1 MSLSS
6 RFVTHE
12 VENQPVPLRDYNVW
26 TSDTALREA
35 VAREGAGWAGNH
47 LEEYGEL
54 AGGRLVDAGFS
65 ANENKPKL
73 RSFDRYGR
81 RIDEVEFHP
90 AYHELM
96 SEAMRY
102 GMNGLAWR
110 NANRAGA
117 HVARAA
123 VMYVGSQADAGV
135 GCPMSMTY
143 AAIPALRHAPALA
156 EKWIP
161 KLISTEYD
169 PRSIPMEEKKGCTIG
184 MGMTEKQG
192 GSDVRANTTRAMRQP
207 DGTYELVGHKWFF
220 SAPMC
225 DAHLVLAQAEGGLS
239 CFLVPR
245 FRPDGSRN
253 AVEIQRLKD
262 KLGDWSNASSEVEFQ
277 GASGELVGEE
287 GRGIQVIIEMVALTR
302 LDCMTGS
309 SSQMRQALAQALHHT
324 RQRMAFGKLL
334 VDQPLMRNVL
344 ADLALES
351 EAAISLTL
359 RLARA
364 IDSASRDEHE
374 AALARI
380 ATAIG
385 KYWICKRAPT
395 FVNEAQECF
404 GGIGYVEE
412 TMMPRLY
419 RQAPLNSIWEGSGNV
434 QCLDVLR
441 ALRKEPETR
450 DALLAELAAAK
461 GPDAHYD
468 AALARLPALF
478 DDPATME
485 FRSRAI
491 VERAAL
497 MLQASLL
504 LRSGQDEIAAAFCR
518 SRLSGEHGLAF
529 GTLGPDAPVALLIDR
544 AMAAA

>member
-1 MSLSS
+1 MSLTSQ
-6 RFVTHE
+6 FKTHE
-12 VENQPVPLRDYNVW
+12 VENQPVALRDYNVW
-26 TSDTALREA
+26 ESDTALRDA
-35 VAREGAGWAGNH
+35 VAREGADWAQDH
-47 LEEYGEL
+47 LTEYGAL
-54 AGGRLVDAGFS
+54 AGGALVDAGFS

-73 RSFDRYGR
+73 KPFDRYGR

-96 SEAMRY
+96 GAAMQY
-102 GMNGLAWR
+102 GMNGFAWR

-123 VMYVGSQADAGV
+123 VMYIGSQADAGV

-143 AAIPALRHAPALA
+143 AAIPALRHAPKLA

-161 KLISTEYD
+161 KLISAEYD
-169 PRSIPMEEKKGCTIG
+169 SRSLPMEQKTGCTIG

-192 GSDVRANTTRAMRQP
+192 GSDVRANTTRAERQP

-245 FRPDGSRN
+245 FRPDGTRN
-253 AVEIQRLKD
+253 GVEIQRLKD

-277 GASGELVGEE
+277 GALGELVGEE
-287 GRGIQVIIEMVALTR
+287 GRGIATIIEMVALTR
-302 LDCMTGS
+302 LDCMIGS
-309 SSQMRQALAQALHHT
+309 SSQMRQALVQALHHT
-324 RQRMAFGKLL
+324 SQRKAFGKLL
-334 VDQPLMRNVL
+334 IEQPLMRNVL

-351 EAAISLTL
+351 EAAIALTL
-359 RLARA
+359 RIARA
-364 IDSASRDEHE
+364 IDSSSHDEHE
-374 AALARI
+374 VALARI

-385 KYWICKRAPT
+385 KYWICKRTPAH
-395 FVNEAQECF
+395 VNEAQECF

-450 DALLAELAAAK
+450 DALFAELATAK
-461 GPDAHYD
+461 DINSDYD
-468 AALARLPALF
+468 AALAELPTLF
-478 DDPATME
+478 ADVETME
-485 FRSRAI
+485 FRSRFI
-491 VERAAL
+491 VERTAL
-497 MLQASLL
+497 LLQASVLL
-504 LRSGQDEIAAAFCR
+504 KSDQPAIAAAFCS
-518 SRLSGEHGLAF
+518 SRLAGEHGLAF
-529 GTLGPDAPVALLIDR
+529 GTLGPDAPVAELIER
-544 AMAAA
+544 AFKAA